1 MLYSC
6 FPLAAIA
13 STVFYKAEQNGH
25 NPSLTQSI
33 PVKLQNGTLDQRLQ
47 GRSFLSL
54 PSAEEGRILT
64 TPGVTQNLMRSARS
78 LLPRPP

>member
-13 STVFYKAEQNGH
+13 SNVFYKAEQNGH

-33 PVKLQNGTLDQRLQ
+33 PVKFQNGTLSINVYKIVPSYLF
-47 GRSFLSL
+47 FLLRKEWS
-54 PSAEEGRILT
+54 
-64 TPGVTQNLMRSARS
+64 
-78 LLPRPP
+78 